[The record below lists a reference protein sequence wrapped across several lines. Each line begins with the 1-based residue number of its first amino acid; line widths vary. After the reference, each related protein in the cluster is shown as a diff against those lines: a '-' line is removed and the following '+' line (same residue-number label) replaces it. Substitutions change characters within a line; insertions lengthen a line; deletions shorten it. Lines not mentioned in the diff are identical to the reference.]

1 MSKSKK
7 HFKVCAYVRVSTEEQ
22 AESPE
27 GSIKNQEERIRQA
40 VRHRMEAGESVELV
54 EVFIDA
60 GLSAKDMKRPAL
72 QRMLNKIK
80 LGEINL
86 VMVTELSRLSRNT
99 KDFCEMWEFLEDHGC
114 EFQSL
119 REHFDTTN
127 AAGVLMLKSLA
138 NFAEFERRQTAE
150 RISASF
156 KVRAERGLYNGGP
169 VPFGYRP
176 PLDRSGKL
184 AVHAEEALI
193 VQAAFQAFLD
203 GESLSTAAKWLNAN
217 GYKLRREMDNGGQ
230 YRLGH
235 FMVSTLHNILSNK
248 AYAGIKVFKTK
259 EGKKEVPAVW
269 EAIVDETTFNRVQE
283 KLAKNFKT
291 RKKTSSASRYPYL
304 LSGMISCG
312 SCGETLCGKSAH
324 GKNRKYPFYEHSRI
338 TKMKGTLAKQIYDC
352 QPHRFAGEVV
362 ETKVWEAVIELLQ
375 TPTIACEIIKQ
386 AKLEHGA
393 RDYSQEVQTLK
404 NKQYQLQGRLN
415 ALTERLS
422 EMPKEMDAGPIYEQM
437 RKIQVM
443 REELDLKLKE
453 LNLKNQNFAIPAELG
468 DYQNFLEAI
477 KKEALKAVTPE
488 LKRKILTK
496 LVEKVEL
503 LSDGM
508 RVHFVVSSGK
518 IKKELD
524 KTGSSFNRTK
534 NNLVQCSNSL
544 TNGGGG
550 GNRTRVRKTF

>member
-1 MSKSKK
+1 MSNSKK

-27 GSIKNQEERIRQA
+27 GSIKNQEERIKQA

-54 EVFIDA
+54 EVFVDA

-72 QRMLNKIK
+72 QRMLSMIK
-80 LGEINL
+80 RREVNL

-99 KDFCEMWEFLEDHGC
+99 KDFCEMWEFLEVHDC
-114 EFQSL
+114 EFHSL

-184 AVHAEEALI
+184 IIHEEEAVI
-193 VQAAFQAFLD
+193 VRAAFQAFID
-203 GESLSTAAKWLNAN
+203 CESLSTAAKWLNAN

-259 EGKKEVPAVW
+259 EGKKEAPAIW
-269 EAIVDETTFNRVQE
+269 EPIVDVSIFNRVQE
-283 KLAKNFKT
+283 KLSKNFKT

-338 TKMKGTLAKQIYDC
+338 TKTQGTLAKQIYDC
-352 QPHRFAGEVV
+352 HPHRFPGEVV
-362 ETKVWEAVIELLQ
+362 ETKVWEAILELLKN
-375 TPTIACEIIKQ
+375 PAIAEEIIKQ
-386 AKLEHGA
+386 AHNEHKK
-393 RDYSQEVQTLK
+393 RDYSQEEQVLK
-404 NKQYQLQGRLN
+404 NKTYQLQGKLN

-422 EMPKEMDAGPIYEQM
+422 ELPSEMDATPIYQQMKKISADKMELEQKILEV
-437 RKIQVM
+437 RKKGQDFEMPV
-443 REELDLKLKE
+443 ELS
-453 LNLKNQNFAIPAELG
+453 
-468 DYQNFLEAI
+468 DYQNFLELLRADAI
-477 KKEALKAVTPE
+477 RALSSE
-488 LKRKILTK
+488 LKQKILTK

-508 RVHFVVSSGK
+508 RIHFIVSSGK
-518 IKKELD
+518 IKKGLD
-524 KTGSSFNRTK
+524 KTSPSFKQLQK
-534 NNLVQCSNSL
+534 NAVMCSNSL
-544 TNGGGG
+544 TNGGG
-550 GNRTRVRKTF
+550 

>member
-1 MSKSKK
+1 
-7 HFKVCAYVRVSTEEQ
+7 VSTEEQ

-40 VRHRMEAGESVELV
+40 VRHKMEAGESVELV

-72 QRMLNKIK
+72 QRMLGLIK
-80 LGEINL
+80 RSEVNL

-99 KDFCEMWEFLEDHGC
+99 KDFCELWEFFEAHGC
-114 EFQSL
+114 EFHSL

-138 NFAEFERRQTAE
+138 NFAEFERKQTAE
-150 RISASF
+150 RIAASF

-169 VPFGYRP
+169 VPFAYRP
-176 PLDRSGKL
+176 PYDRSGKL
-184 AVHAEEALI
+184 VVHEEEA
-193 VQAAFQAFLD
+193 VVVRAAFQAFID
-203 GESLSTAAKWLNAN
+203 NESLSTAAKWLNAN
-217 GYKLRREMDNGGQ
+217 SYKLQKEMLNGGH

-248 AYAGIKVFKTK
+248 AYIGVKVFKTK
-259 EGKKEVPAVW
+259 EGKKESTAVW
-269 EAIVDETTFNRVQE
+269 DAIVDENVFKRVQE

-291 RKKTSSASRYPYL
+291 RKKTASPSRYPYL
-304 LSGMISCG
+304 LSGMIFCG

-338 TKMKGTLAKQIYDC
+338 TKTQGTLAKQIYDC
-352 QPHRFAGEVV
+352 HPHRFPGEVV
-362 ETKVWEAVIELLQ
+362 ETKVWEAVLELLKS
-375 TPTIACEIIKQ
+375 PDIAFEIIRDAHK
-386 AKLEHGA
+386 EHKK
-393 RDYSQEVQTLK
+393 RDYSFEEEKLK
-404 NKQYQLQGRLN
+404 YKYYQLQGKVN

-422 EMPKEMDAGPIYEQM
+422 ELPKEMDATPIYQQM
-437 RKIQVM
+437 KKIS
-443 REELDLKLKE
+443 EEKLE
-453 LNLKNQNFAIPAELG
+453 LEKKIMEVKKKGDDFELPVELS
-468 DYQNFLEAI
+468 DYQKYLEMLNGEAMKAI
-477 KKEALKAVTPE
+477 TPE
-488 LKRKILTK
+488 LKQKILNK
-496 LVEKVEL
+496 LIEKVEL
-503 LSDGM
+503 LGDGM
-508 RVHFVVSSGK
+508 RIHFIVSSGK

-550 GNRTRVRKTF
+550 EPHTNSYFH